1 MASNRKLTTFTKRIQ
16 YTLRFLFTLLTA
28 LTLLRVAAAEEL
40 NPHEGFKGV
49 RWGAS
54 VKDVLKA
61 FPNAYPKPGVSRQRE
76 KIYFAGSY
84 IGTIHV
90 NLRLSF
96 LDDKFAQVKMSFDR
110 QESEHMVEVFEER
123 YGKSVKKTSQGAIW
137 HLNGV
142 YIRLVQPAGTASI
155 TSQSYL
161 DYDKASRVTA
171 VKEAAKDL

>member
-1 MASNRKLTTFTKRIQ
+1 MA
-16 YTLRFLFTLLTA
+16 LLG
-28 LTLLRVAAAEEL
+28 VAAAEDL
-40 NPHEGFKGV
+40 KPHEGFKGV

-54 VKDVLKA
+54 VQDVLKR

-90 NLRLSF
+90 NVRLAF
-96 LDDKFAQVKMSFDR
+96 LDDKFAQVKLSFDR
-110 QESEHMVEVFEER
+110 QDNEHMVEIFEER
-123 YGKSVKKTSQGAIW
+123 YGKAAKKTSQEVIW
-137 HLNGV
+137 QLNDL
-142 YIRLVQPAGTASI
+142 YIRLVQPEGTASI

-161 DYDKASRVTA
+161 DYDNASRVMA

>member
-1 MASNRKLTTFTKRIQ
+1 MIKL
-16 YTLRFLFTLLTA
+16 LFALLTA
-28 LTLLRVAAAEEL
+28 LALFRVAAAEEL
-40 NPHEGFKGV
+40 KPHEGFKGV

-61 FPNAYPKPGVSRQRE
+61 FPNAYPKPGLSAQRE

-90 NLRLSF
+90 NLRLTF

-123 YGKSVKKTSQGAIW
+123 YGKPIKKTPHEVIW
-137 HLNGV
+137 QVNGV
-142 YIRLVQPAGTASI
+142 YIRLVQPEGTSSI

-161 DYDKASRVTA
+161 DYDKVSRVTA